1 MSRKILNITEKKL
14 GDRLKQVRLA
24 KDLTQQA
31 FAESLDTSASYISD
45 IEAGKTA
52 PGSKFLTTFLRK
64 FNINLNWL
72 LTGEGEMFLDESKKV
87 VPVEDIP
94 KEKMKT
100 WIDEFWQNASEDEKA
115 WLRIEFQ
122 RAFPEFKEWL
132 IKKQREVETEQFRE
146 GRPIPAT
153 KKKETQKK
161 VLFKPTG
168 TTESEL

>member
-1 MSRKILNITEKKL
+1 MQLKII
-14 GDRLKQVRLA
+14 GDRIRQVRKA
-24 KDLTQQA
+24 QSLTQQA
-31 FAESLDTSASYISD
+31 FAKKIGITQGFFAGIENGRYKPDVEILSRIS
-45 IEAGKTA
+45 TN
-52 PGSKFLTTFLRK
+52 
-64 FNINLNWL
+64 FNIDLHWL

-87 VPVEDIP
+87 VPIEDIP

-122 RAFPEFKEWL
+122 RAFPEFKDWL
-132 IKKQREVETEQFRE
+132 IKKQREAEAEQFRE

-153 KKKETQKK
+153 KKKEPKK
-161 VLFKPTG
+161 KEVLFKPTG

>member
-1 MSRKILNITEKKL
+1 MSREIINKQINSL
-14 GDRLKQVRLA
+14 GWRFKQIRLA
-24 KDLTQQA
+24 QNLTQQA
-31 FAESLDTSASYISD
+31 FAKALGIAQGFLSE
-45 IEAGKTA
+45 IEQDKRM
-52 PGSKFLTTFLRK
+52 PGGDVFLSVSRYFG
-64 FNINLNWL
+64 INLNWL
-72 LTGEGEMFLDESKKV
+72 LTGSGEMFLDESKKV

-115 WLRIEFQ
+115 WLRVEFQ

-132 IKKQREVETEQFRE
+132 MKKQREVETEQFRE

-153 KKKETQKK
+153 KKKEPKK
-161 VLFKPTG
+161 SPFKPTG